1 MLTDTIL
8 VSNLASGNKGV
19 DLFSSIGDNIFVN
32 IDKGYNM
39 KLAAGKYVI
48 ADPCYVLED
57 ADYSRLLK
65 DTDYFM
71 MNSVDRGGV
80 MVDKAS
86 GKYFAV
92 FSTKYG
98 DGLYRDNKGF
108 GYGVDAGCIAC
119 IPVEMCNKDEDND
132 YINEVTFERNFE
144 VYYEDGLIVFGDV
157 IINTD
162 PDDFYDEE
170 EESYEDVA

>member
-1 MLTDTIL
+1 
-8 VSNLASGNKGV
+8 
-19 DLFSSIGDNIFVN
+19 
-32 IDKGYNM
+32 M
-39 KLAAGKYVI
+39 KLAAGDYVI
-48 ADPCYVLED
+48 ADPCYVLD
-57 ADYSRLLK
+57 RDVYDRLLK

-80 MVDKAS
+80 MVDTVS

-92 FSTKYG
+92 FGTKYG
-98 DGLYRDNKGF
+98 DGIYDDNKGF
-108 GYGVDAGCIAC
+108 SYGVDAGCIAC
-119 IPVEMCNKDEDND
+119 IPVEMCKLDGDNS
-132 YINEVTFERNFE
+132 YINPVKFARHFD